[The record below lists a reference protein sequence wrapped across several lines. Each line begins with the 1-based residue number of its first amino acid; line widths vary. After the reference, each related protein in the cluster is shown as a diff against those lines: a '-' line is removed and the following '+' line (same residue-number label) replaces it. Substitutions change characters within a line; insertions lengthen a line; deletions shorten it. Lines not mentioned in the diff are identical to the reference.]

1 MKSLTFPLWYL
12 EFFISSVRA
21 VPGVIIIKTLS
32 KVFLPI
38 LLVGSSASFANN
50 DDDGLYI
57 VITPSGIEQPREAAN
72 TSITVIDRK
81 TIEASNATSVSELLR
96 GQAGLHVSDIFGDGS
111 QATVDLRGFG
121 PAASRNTLVLLDG
134 RRLNNSADSASPDLS
149 LIDMDDIAQI
159 EILQGSSGVLYGN
172 QAVGGVINII
182 RKDTLE
188 DSASASVRMGSFNST
203 QLSVSG
209 KKVLGRN
216 SISASVSDRKSD
228 GFRDHNESENRRI
241 SVRAER
247 VQSGYTAYAELESVD
262 DKIQTPGALLLTEL
276 NASRTQ
282 SLSFYANDFFDTKTK
297 MLRLGM
303 EKNIADTGT
312 FVIDFSAR
320 DTDREFIQSFRP
332 TVGTFLS
339 TQDRKTRNVSTS
351 YRVVPLE
358 AGNLINYV
366 VGFDYEDTDY
376 ELVSSIGPQPMLQ
389 TIQGLFVSS
398 LWSVGEHSQIDTG
411 VRYSEQLAESAGV
424 NFDDS
429 GIVVVNLGFSHQIDQ
444 LKLFARADQNFR
456 YATVGEHTNVPWG
469 STPGLKTQKGL
480 SIEIGA
486 EHNRASSRYRATLYQ
501 IDLEDEIAFDSSGFS
516 NLNLDETKR
525 TGIILEA
532 SNQWS
537 EQFNSR
543 ISLTNLNA
551 EITDGSFKG
560 KNLPLV
566 PEQTLRIDGSYQYN
580 SATQIGVEYIAVS
593 DQTLGGDFA
602 NQLEK
607 LSSYDVINSHISYQ
621 QKNWSLGFRI
631 NNLLDQKYSETGN
644 QFTDYSAWPAVN
656 NYASF
661 FPSPG
666 RNFWLNFKTKF

>member
-1 MKSLTFPLWYL
+1 
-12 EFFISSVRA
+12 
-21 VPGVIIIKTLS
+21 
-32 KVFLPI
+32 
-38 LLVGSSASFANN
+38 
-50 DDDGLYI
+50 
-57 VITPSGIEQPREAAN
+57 
-72 TSITVIDRK
+72 
-81 TIEASNATSVSELLR
+81 VSELLR
-96 GQAGLHVSDIFGDGS
+96 GQAGRHVSDIFGDGS

-121 PAASRNTLVLLDG
+121 PSASRNTLVLLDG

-149 LIDMDDIAQI
+149 LIHIDDIAQI
-159 EILQGSSGVLYGN
+159 EILQGSGGVLYGN

-182 RKDTLE
+182 RKETLE
-188 DSASASVRMGSFNST
+188 DSASASVRMGSFDST

-228 GFRDHNESENRRI
+228 GFRDHNESENRRV

-247 VQSGYTAYAELESVD
+247 IQSGYTTYIELEPVD
-262 DKIQTPGALLLTEL
+262 DQIQTPGVLLLAEL

-282 SLSFYANDFFDTKTK
+282 SLSFYRNDFFDTKTE

-303 EKNIADTGT
+303 GKNIDDSRS
-312 FVIDFSAR
+312 FSIDFSAR
-320 DTDREFIQSFRP
+320 DTDREFIQTFRP
-332 TVGTFLS
+332 FAGSLS
-339 TQDRKTRNVSTS
+339 TQDRKTRKFFTN
-351 YRVVPLE
+351 YQVVPLE
-358 AGNLINYV
+358 AGNLTNYV

-376 ELVSSIGPQPMLQ
+376 KLVSSLGPQPMDQ

-411 VRYSEQLAESAGV
+411 MRYSEQQADSAGV

-444 LKLFARADQNFR
+444 LKLFARVDQNFR
-456 YATVGEHTNVPWG
+456 YATVEEHTNVPFG
-469 STPGLKTQKGL
+469 SAPGLKTQKGL

-486 EHNRASSRYRATLYQ
+486 ELNRGNSRYRGTLYQ
-501 IDLEDEIAFDSSGFS
+501 IDLDDEIAFDSSGFS

-525 TGIILEA
+525 KGIILEV

-537 EQFNSR
+537 ELFDSR
-543 ISLTNLNA
+543 ISLTSLDA
-551 EITDGSFKG
+551 EISDGSFKG
-560 KNLPLV
+560 NNLPLV
-566 PEQTLRIDGSYQYN
+566 PDQILRVDGSYQHN

-593 DQTLGGDFA
+593 DQTLGGDFS

-607 LSSYDVINSHISYQ
+607 LSSYEVINSHISYQ

-631 NNLLDQKYSETGN
+631 NNLLDKKYSETGN
-644 QFTDYSAWPAVN
+644 QFTEFPAPN
-656 NYASF
+656 NRATYNKAY
-661 FPSPG
+661 
-666 RNFWLNFKTKF
+666 LD

>member
-1 MKSLTFPLWYL
+1 M
-12 EFFISSVRA
+12 
-21 VPGVIIIKTLS
+21 IKTLS
-32 KVFLPI
+32 KVFSPI

-72 TSITVIDRK
+72 TSITVIDQK

-149 LIDMDDIAQI
+149 LIDIDDIAQI
-159 EILQGSSGVLYGN
+159 EILQGSGGVLYGN

-182 RKDTLE
+182 RKETLE
-188 DSASASVRMGSFNST
+188 DSASASVRMGSFDST

-228 GFRDHNESENRRI
+228 GFRDHNESENRRV

-247 VQSGYTAYAELESVD
+247 IQSGYTTYIELESVD
-262 DKIQTPGALLLTEL
+262 DQIQTPGALLLAEL

-282 SLSFYANDFFDTKTK
+282 SLSFYRNDFFDTKTE

-303 EKNIADTGT
+303 EKNIDDSRS
-312 FVIDFSAR
+312 FSIDFSAR
-320 DTDREFIQSFRP
+320 DTDREFIQTFRP
-332 TVGTFLS
+332 FAGSLS
-339 TQDRKTRNVSTS
+339 TQDRKTRNFSTS

-358 AGNLINYV
+358 SGNLINYV
-366 VGFDYEDTDY
+366 VGYDYEDTDY
-376 ELVSSIGPQPMLQ
+376 KLVSSLGPQPMDQ

-411 VRYSEQLAESAGV
+411 MRYSEQQADSAGV

-444 LKLFARADQNFR
+444 LKLFARVDQNFR
-456 YATVGEHTNVPWG
+456 YATVEEHTNVPFG
-469 STPGLKTQKGL
+469 SAPGLKTQKGL

-486 EHNRASSRYRATLYQ
+486 ELNRGNSRYRGTLYQ
-501 IDLEDEIAFDSSGFS
+501 IDLDDEIAFDSSGFS

-525 TGIILEA
+525 KGIILEV

-537 EQFNSR
+537 EQFDSR
-543 ISLTNLNA
+543 ISLTSLDA
-551 EITDGSFKG
+551 EISDGSFKG
-560 KNLPLV
+560 NNLPLV
-566 PEQTLRIDGSYQYN
+566 PDQILRVDGSYQYN

-593 DQTLGGDFA
+593 DQTLGGDFS

-607 LSSYDVINSHISYQ
+607 LSSYEVINSHISYQ

-631 NNLLDQKYSETGN
+631 NNLLDKKYSETGN
-644 QFTDYSAWPAVN
+644 QFTEFPAPNFTSVN
-656 NYASF
+656 HVSL
-661 FPSPG
+661 FPSPQ